1 MNTSR
6 TISPWLR
13 ALPLAASLLL
23 LAGCSALSN
32 QQRDPVTIYAPL
44 VQITPDPNWPKVD
57 WQLAVL
63 SPTASRVV
71 DSPRISV
78 RPVPGEI
85 QIYRGVSWSQPST
98 GMIEDLVLN
107 ALEDS
112 GKIRSVARPAS
123 GIRADYRLVL
133 DLRRFDSDYAGGT
146 LPSAVVE
153 LNAKLLQSSD
163 QRVVASRTFLV
174 SKPATSTA
182 IPQVVQAFEQ
192 SLQVLGQE
200 VVGWTLTE
208 GEADARRKR

>member
-6 TISPWLR
+6 TSPWLR
-13 ALPLAASLLL
+13 TLPLAASLML
-23 LAGCSALSN
+23 LAGCSALSS

-44 VQITPDPNWPKVD
+44 VQVAPDPNWPKVD

-63 SPTASRVV
+63 KPTASRVV

-78 RPVPGEI
+78 RPVPGEL
-85 QIYRGVSWSQPST
+85 QVYRGVSWSQPST
-98 GMIEDLVLN
+98 DLIEEVLLN

-133 DLRRFDSDYAGGT
+133 DLRRFDSDYAGAAT
-146 LPSAVVE
+146 PSAVIE
-153 LNAKLLQSSD
+153 LNAKLLLSSD
-163 QRVVASRTFLV
+163 QRVVAARTFLV
-174 SKPATSTA
+174 SKPASSTA
-182 IPQVVQAFEQ
+182 IPQVVEAFEQ
-192 SLQVLGQE
+192 SLQALGLE
-200 VVGWTLTE
+200 VAGWTLAE